1 MMLKRLHLEFW
12 EALQSG
18 LPDFPSYNIPKQKE
32 YTKRTQNSGLKKLLS
47 EKMLK
52 NS

>member
-18 LPDFPSYNIPKQKE
+18 LPDFPSYNIPKWVK
-32 YTKRTQNSGLKKLLS
+32 YTKQQQNVGNAIPHTK
-47 EKMLK
+47 
-52 NS
+52 